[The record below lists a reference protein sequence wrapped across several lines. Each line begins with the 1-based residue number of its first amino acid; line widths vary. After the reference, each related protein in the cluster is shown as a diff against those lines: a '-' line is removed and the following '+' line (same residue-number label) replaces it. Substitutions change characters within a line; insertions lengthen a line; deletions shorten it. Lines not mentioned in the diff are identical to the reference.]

1 MKIKITHSV
10 PVEPRIRPMIGEV
23 YEAVTSK
30 REGSRRTLYF
40 IRVNGEQVGVF
51 SNECQVVTESEGDDH
66 A

>member
-1 MKIKITHSV
+1 
-10 PVEPRIRPMIGEV
+10 MIGEV